1 MKFFLE
7 KVDNLLKESG
17 KSQSKFFEDSGLSK
31 GNYAHWKKNPAKL
44 EQLQQLSNFY
54 NQSVLSFYELNELD
68 AGFIAEHWQ
77 EIFNLLDSSH
87 LESNAIVLEDEGQLH
102 APYVGDAA
110 ANPAGLDSPPDL
122 EYDLGEYGQHEMQVM
137 KRVYDPN
144 GVWVR
149 VQGDSMEPTLH
160 DGEYVYIS
168 PNRQIE
174 QGRVGFFRIN
184 DKTLIKRL
192 YRVQG
197 ASAVILKSDNPK
209 FKPVIIKDTD
219 DFQHAGAVMQVA
231 RLVE

>member
-68 AGFIAEHWQ
+68 AEYLVSHRNDVFNILSQ
-77 EIFNLLDSSH
+77 REIEENGIVME
-87 LESNAIVLEDEGQLH
+87 ESTLT

-110 ANPAGLDSPPDL
+110 ANPAGLDNPPDL
-122 EYDLGEYGQHEMQVM
+122 EYDLGEYGEHQVHVP
-137 KRVYDPN
+137 KRFFDEN
-144 GVWVR
+144 GIFVK

-160 DGEYVYIS
+160 EGELVYVS
-168 PNRQIE
+168 PNRRIE
-174 QGRVGFFRIN
+174 NGQVGFFRVD

-192 YRVQG
+192 YRVAG
-197 ASAVILKSDNPK
+197 SETIILKSDNEAH
-209 FKPVIIKDTD
+209 KPIVISDKGSI
-219 DFQHAGAVMQVA
+219 QHSGLVLEAV
-231 RLVE
+231 RKIL